1 MKENINDNK
10 QKVLNSSKI
19 SKFPKST
26 NESSILSSISF
37 NASRDRM
44 SELFNDFKKMNI
56 DETSQSLKMLPNAP
70 SIIGLNNIDPNS
82 LQMLKKTPNVSFN
95 STTTT
100 TTTSTSVPGS
110 SNSNGNTSSVTDT
123 LDQLKVENYTEPKQ
137 PLSSNL
143 STTTLYVGDLDSS
156 VSEAALKKLFSG
168 YKSLLSVKLCCS
180 PSTKQSLGYGYVN
193 FSDENDA
200 QRAIEDLN
208 YTKVSNKEIRIMP
221 YMKGKNKSFMS
232 ANVFV
237 SNLNNDKLTLRGFYE
252 KFKHFG
258 TVLSC
263 KLELGKRQGF
273 ISFKDKDT
281 AEKFV
286 KTYNSRVVDGSKL
299 HCSIHIPKSMR
310 NFSSATSEY
319 DQESLNQNGSGN
331 KYKPINLSQR
341 ENMSDQGSLK
351 STVHTENLVPA
362 AASLHSS
369 TNHTLGSVISLKTT
383 ERNDQKFTQIY
394 VKGLPVNVTEEE
406 INDLFSPY
414 GTITEIYK
422 ESVTNF
428 KSSWCF
434 VTFKDH
440 SSAVNAVATCH
451 KITYKGRKITCVKA
465 LKKAERQSKL
475 ASNESNST
483 SPTSTTTE
491 VRTESCSASN
501 QVKPT
506 TKLYICNLH
515 ESVNENFFKLFL
527 RQYKLEGQ
535 ATKFSFNRGHKGN
548 YIEFE
553 NYSDAKAIQQKLN
566 GVTLY
571 GLVLKTSLHK
581 LDNNDATPSS
591 HETKAVRAN
600 SNNVTVPF
608 TKVSEQHESKSIPH
622 LPSTNFHPIGHHPHH
637 PQFIDGPM
645 SPPPVAMNNYF
656 IPSLS
661 SINSVQSLLPSIPS
675 GSTNITSPATSQAPI
690 IHNINGKQYKL
701 VPISNS
707 SSVNER
713 SLDVNSAYILS
724 KQANSP
730 LSYLDLY
737 TTGIESE
744 SNEQLLSDL
753 EKISL
758 RYIDFL
764 KYPSATR
771 PRNLKKILNYLVVTL
786 WDNNIDS
793 VKESVSGFEKNPEFS
808 NIFKE
813 RLIGAIKLFGFER

>member
-1 MKENINDNK
+1 
-10 QKVLNSSKI
+10 
-19 SKFPKST
+19 
-26 NESSILSSISF
+26 
-37 NASRDRM
+37 
-44 SELFNDFKKMNI
+44 
-56 DETSQSLKMLPNAP
+56 
-70 SIIGLNNIDPNS
+70 
-82 LQMLKKTPNVSFN
+82 
-95 STTTT
+95 
-100 TTTSTSVPGS
+100 
-110 SNSNGNTSSVTDT
+110 
-123 LDQLKVENYTEPKQ
+123 
-137 PLSSNL
+137 
-143 STTTLYVGDLDSS
+143 LYVGDLDSC
-156 VSEAALKKLFSG
+156 VSEVALKKLFSG

-319 DQESLNQNGSGN
+319 DHESLNQN
-331 KYKPINLSQR
+331 
-341 ENMSDQGSLK
+341 
-351 STVHTENLVPA
+351 
-362 AASLHSS
+362 
-369 TNHTLGSVISLKTT
+369 GSVISLKTT
-383 ERNDQKFTQIY
+383 ELNDQKFTQIY
-394 VKGLPVNVTEEE
+394 VKGLPFNVTEEE

-422 ESVTNF
+422 ESVTDF

-465 LKKAERQSKL
+465 LKKAERQS
-475 ASNESNST
+475 NF
-483 SPTSTTTE
+483 
-491 VRTESCSASN
+491 SASK

-506 TKLYICNLH
+506 TKLYIYNLH

-553 NYSDAKAIQQKLN
+553 NYSDAKAIHQKLN

-571 GLVLKTSLHK
+571 GLVLKTSLDK

-600 SNNVTVPF
+600 SNNATVPF

-637 PQFIDGPM
+637 PQFIDGP
-645 SPPPVAMNNYF
+645 
-656 IPSLS
+656 I
-661 SINSVQSLLPSIPS
+661 
-675 GSTNITSPATSQAPI
+675 
-690 IHNINGKQYKL
+690 
-701 VPISNS
+701 
-707 SSVNER
+707 
-713 SLDVNSAYILS
+713 
-724 KQANSP
+724 
-730 LSYLDLY
+730 
-737 TTGIESE
+737 E